1 MTIYLYHKRHRITG
15 LNYFGKTTIEPY
27 VYNGSGKY
35 WRRHLNKHGIDVETV
50 QVWEFTE
57 QTKCTEFAL
66 KFSIENNIVE
76 SRTWANLKIEDGK
89 DGGDPGPLGRKKMSE
104 AKLGKKHTLE
114 QNLQK
119 SMRQSGVRRSPEYI
133 AKKTGLKYKQPR
145 PRTAPNKNK
154 GNPGSLAQIAAAK
167 ANGIARIGIKQSLTT
182 CPHCGKIGGSQ
193 TMPRWH
199 FDNCKMKG

>member
-1 MTIYLYHKRHRITG
+1 MKDPHTYS
-15 LNYFGKTTIEPY
+15 
-27 VYNGSGKY
+27 GSGKY
-35 WRRHLNKHGIDVETV
+35 WKNHLNKHGYVYD
-50 QVWEFTE
+50 TE
-57 QTKCTEFAL
+57 ILKECSTTEEVKQWGEYYSKL
-66 KFSIENNIVE
+66 WNIVE
-76 SRTWANLKIEDGK
+76 SDEWANLKIESG
-89 DGGDPGPLGRKKMSE
+89 DGGDPGPIGRRKISE
-104 AKLGKKHTLE
+104 SKLGKKHTSE

-119 SMRQSGVRRSPEYI
+119 SIRQSGVKRSPEYI

-154 GNPGSLAQIAAAK
+154 GNPGSPAQFASAK

-199 FDNCKMKG
+199 FVNCPKKP